1 MASVALRTSVGSTG
15 YRTSYTPVQA
25 ITGGQLVEHRPLAA
39 NPGQRACGVAAA
51 GSLLVAGVALGDIRT
66 TAATIQDRAIVGAEH
81 ALDVAAY
88 GEVPVTFAAAAT
100 RGQALTTAANGQ
112 VTPVTVATQDPR
124 TIIGFCRSDSVAAG
138 AVGMA
143 FIKPSGG

>member
-15 YRTSYTPVQA
+15 YRTGYTPVEP
-25 ITGGQLVEHRPLAA
+25 ILGGQLVESRTLGTNA
-39 NPGQRACGVAAA
+39 GKRACGVAAA
-51 GSLLVAGVALGDIRT
+51 GSTLVAGVALGDIRA
-66 TAATIQDRAIVGAEH
+66 TAASLQDRAVVGAEH
-81 ALDVAAY
+81 ALDVAAF

-100 RGQALTTAANGQ
+100 RGQALTTAAGGQ